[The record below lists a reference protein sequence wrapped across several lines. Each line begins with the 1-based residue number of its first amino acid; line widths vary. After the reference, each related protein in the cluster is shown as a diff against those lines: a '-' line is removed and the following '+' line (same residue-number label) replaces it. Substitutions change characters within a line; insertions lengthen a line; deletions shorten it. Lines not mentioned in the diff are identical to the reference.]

1 MITRT
6 FVIAEAGVNHN
17 GDLGLARALVDVAAA
32 AGADAVKFQTFTA
45 DGLVTRTA
53 PTAEYQRRALG
64 GASSQ
69 HAMLAALELSPAA
82 HETLWAHCASRGIEF
97 MSTPFDVESAYFLKR
112 LGVKRLKISSGDV
125 TNLPMLE
132 VVGGLGL
139 PVILSTGMADL
150 VEVEAAVATLRASG
164 LTDLVILHCVSNYPA
179 DPALTNLR
187 AMDTLGQRFGVPV
200 GLSDHSPGL
209 AVAIAAVA
217 RGAACVE
224 KHFTVDRSLPGPDH
238 QASLLPD
245 ELSALVRS
253 VREIERALGDG
264 VKRPVPSEL
273 PIRLVAR
280 KSLVA
285 GRDLPAGT
293 AIRREDLLI
302 LRPGTG
308 LPPSA
313 LPRVV
318 GRRTAR
324 AVPADSPL
332 TEDMLAPPSA
342 GQKGSS

>member
-1 MITRT
+1 MIGRT

-53 PTAEYQRRALG
+53 PTAEYQQRALG
-64 GASSQ
+64 TAASQ
-69 HAMLAALELSPAA
+69 HAMLSALELSPAA
-82 HETLWAHCASRGIEF
+82 HEALWAHCASRGIEF
-97 MSTPFDVESAYFLKR
+97 MSTPFDVESAHYLKR

-150 VEVEAAVATLRASG
+150 DEVEAAVATLRASG

-179 DPALTNLR
+179 DPSLTNLR
-187 AMDTLGQRFGVPV
+187 AMDTLAQRFGVPV

-209 AVAIAAVA
+209 AVAVAAVA
-217 RGAACVE
+217 RGATCIE

-253 VREIERALGDG
+253 VREVERALGDG

-280 KSLVA
+280 KSLVT

-293 AIRREDLLI
+293 VLRREDLVI

-318 GRRTAR
+318 GRRIAR
-324 AVPADSPL
+324 AVAADSPL
-332 TEDMLAPPSA
+332 TEDMLAPQSA
-342 GQKGSS
+342 SEKGNS

>member
-1 MITRT
+1 MISRT

-17 GDLGLARALVDVAAA
+17 GDLGLARTLVDVAAA

-53 PTAEYQRRALG
+53 PTAEYQQRALG

-164 LTDLVILHCVSNYPA
+164 LTDLVILHCVSIYPA

-209 AVAIAAVA
+209 TVAIAAVA
-217 RGAACVE
+217 RGAVCVE
-224 KHFTVDRSLPGPDH
+224 KHFTVDRGLPGPDH

-245 ELSALVRS
+245 ELSALVRA
-253 VREIERALGDG
+253 VREVERALGDG
-264 VKRPVPSEL
+264 MKRPVPSEL

-313 LPRVV
+313 LSRVV

-342 GQKGSS
+342 SRKGSS

>member
-1 MITRT
+1 
-6 FVIAEAGVNHN
+6 
-17 GDLGLARALVDVAAA
+17 
-32 AGADAVKFQTFTA
+32 
-45 DGLVTRTA
+45 
-53 PTAEYQRRALG
+53 
-64 GASSQ
+64 
-69 HAMLAALELSPAA
+69 
-82 HETLWAHCASRGIEF
+82 
-97 MSTPFDVESAYFLKR
+97 
-112 LGVKRLKISSGDV
+112 
-125 TNLPMLE
+125 MLE

-164 LTDLVILHCVSNYPA
+164 LTDLVILHCVSIYPA

-209 AVAIAAVA
+209 TVAIAAVA
-217 RGAACVE
+217 RGAVCVE
-224 KHFTVDRSLPGPDH
+224 KHFTVDRGLPGPDH

-245 ELSALVRS
+245 ELSALVRA
-253 VREIERALGDG
+253 VREVERALGDG
-264 VKRPVPSEL
+264 MKRPVPSEL

-313 LPRVV
+313 LSRVV

-342 GQKGSS
+342 SRKGSS